1 MLQPFL
7 IVKYKPGKQEYNIIP
22 SGILKIKQQTIR
34 KLRIG
39 PLQKTIPLRLNIP
52 NGCELDSLTLLTR
65 IFLTQSKIRENETIN
80 IAKRL

>member
-1 MLQPFL
+1 MTQPFL
-7 IVKYKPGKQEYNIIP
+7 SVKYKPGKQEYNIIP
-22 SGILKIKQQTIR
+22 SGVLQIKQHTIR

-39 PLQKTIPLRLNIP
+39 PLQKIIPLRLNIP

-65 IFLTQSKIRENETIN
+65 IFLTQSKMMENDTIN

>member
-1 MLQPFL
+1 MTQPFL
-7 IVKYKPGKQEYNIIP
+7 IVKYKPRKQEYNIIP

-52 NGCELDSLTLLTR
+52 NGCELDSLTLLT
-65 IFLTQSKIRENETIN
+65 INFLTQSKMRENDTIN

>member
-1 MLQPFL
+1 MTQPFL

-52 NGCELDSLTLLTR
+52 NGCELHSLTLLTR
-65 IFLTQSKIRENETIN
+65 IFLTQSKMRENDTIN